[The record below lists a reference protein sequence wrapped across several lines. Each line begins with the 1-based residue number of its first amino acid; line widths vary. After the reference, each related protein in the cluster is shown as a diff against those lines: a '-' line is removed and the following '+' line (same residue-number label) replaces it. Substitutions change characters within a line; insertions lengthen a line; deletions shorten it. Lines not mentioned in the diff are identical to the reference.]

1 MKFRSDHIELLN
13 QAIGNE
19 AAYWMPH
26 FPFPS
31 PVCSIKIY
39 PWSPHPA
46 PHEFLTLKYFF
57 PPYSPYPTAST
68 PWSSLVPH
76 DPV

>member
-39 PWSPHPA
+39 P
-46 PHEFLTLKYFF
+46 
-57 PPYSPYPTAST
+57 
-68 PWSSLVPH
+68 
-76 DPV
+76 